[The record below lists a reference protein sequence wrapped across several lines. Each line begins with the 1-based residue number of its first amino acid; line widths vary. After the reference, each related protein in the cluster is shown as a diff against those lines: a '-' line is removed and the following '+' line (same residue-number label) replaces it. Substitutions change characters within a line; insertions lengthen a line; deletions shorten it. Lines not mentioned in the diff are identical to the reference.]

1 MSMDEAI
8 EAPRMHCYS
17 SGGETRPI
25 YVESR
30 IPVLTIEAPRILGN
44 EVEVRGAHDLYFGGA
59 QGIMLKNGV
68 LFGGGDSR
76 RDGVAVGY

>member
-1 MSMDEAI
+1 AI
-8 EAPRMHCYS
+8 EAPRMHAYS
-17 SGGETRPI
+17 SGGKAMPI
-25 YVESR
+25 YVESL
-30 IPVLTIEAPRILGN
+30 IPVMTVETLRMLGN
-44 EVEVRGAHDLYFGGA
+44 EVSVREAHDLYFGGA